1 MGAVAVLILAA
12 AFAIRLAY
20 VDATPGM
27 KLVAD
32 GRDYDG
38 HAVSIAQ
45 GNGYSASYALRPTAF
60 RPPGFTYL
68 LGGVYWAA
76 GVERA
81 AAPER
86 IIVARRAQIVIGTV
100 LVATIGLV
108 GALLWGPVVALV
120 AMALAAVYVPLVTMS
135 GTVMSEPLFAIFM
148 LGCLAAAIMHRRSA
162 HRWRWAL
169 LAGALAGLA
178 ILTRANALILLLPLA
193 LVAWDGRPRWS
204 LRALGPPV
212 ALVAVAVLV
221 VSPWTIRNAADAAPL
236 RAGLDAARLGAG
248 GHVQRRRANGQEA
261 PGVVALAAPRR
272 LLPGPRRRPRAH
284 GRGRAREATA
294 RPRGA
299 LRRSTTRRT
308 SRSSRSGRRYAPSTS
323 AASTG
328 RSTRRG
334 P

>member
-1 MGAVAVLILAA
+1 MASSPDSPTTEAPPAAAPPGEPPAATTARRSPHGRRRRLLVGTVAVLILAA

-86 IIVARRAQIVIGTV
+86 IIVARRAQVVIGTV

-108 GALLWGPVVALV
+108 AALLWGPVVALV

-135 GTVMSEPLFAIFM
+135 GT
-148 LGCLAAAIMHRRSA
+148 
-162 HRWRWAL
+162 
-169 LAGALAGLA
+169 
-178 ILTRANALILLLPLA
+178 
-193 LVAWDGRPRWS
+193 
-204 LRALGPPV
+204 
-212 ALVAVAVLV
+212 
-221 VSPWTIRNAADAAPL
+221 
-236 RAGLDAARLGAG
+236 
-248 GHVQRRRANGQEA
+248 
-261 PGVVALAAPRR
+261 
-272 LLPGPRRRPRAH
+272 
-284 GRGRAREATA
+284 
-294 RPRGA
+294 
-299 LRRSTTRRT
+299 
-308 SRSSRSGRRYAPSTS
+308 
-323 AASTG
+323 
-328 RSTRRG
+328 
-334 P
+334 